1 MKKVNKNF
9 IIGGSLLLL
18 FLVFTVLVKFV
29 DVQNI
34 GPLNSEVGFAGLN
47 ELFLVESTS
56 KVWDIV
62 SDIIMVISLLVVCLF
77 IVVGIAQWVNRKSLK
92 KVDKNIFV
100 VAGLYVAVAIV
111 FVLFEIVVINNRPVL
126 ENGELVASFP
136 SSHVLISLSLLLSGL
151 IQLHKFYMKNRK
163 VLLVADIV
171 VSILAVMI
179 VIGRMLSG
187 VHWITDI
194 IGAILV
200 SGALVYIYNGVLEII
215 MNKNT
220 KDKTLE

>member
-18 FLVFTVLVKFV
+18 FLV
-29 DVQNI
+29 
-34 GPLNSEVGFAGLN
+34 
-47 ELFLVESTS
+47 ESTS
-56 KVWDIV
+56 KVWDIA
-62 SDIIMVISLLVVCLF
+62 SDIIMMISLLVVCLF

-126 ENGELVASFP
+126 ENGELVVSFP

>member
-9 IIGGSLLLL
+9 IIGGRLLLL
-18 FLVFTVLVKFV
+18 FLIFTVLVKFV
-29 DVQNI
+29 DVKNI

-100 VAGLYVAVAIV
+100 VAGLYVAVVIV
-111 FVLFEIVVINNRPVL
+111 FVLFELVVINNRPVL

-136 SSHVLISLSLLLSGL
+136 STHVLISIAVLFSTL
-151 IQLHKFYMKNRK
+151 IQLRKYYMKNHK
-163 VLLVADIV
+163 MVVFSEVAV
-171 VSILAVMI
+171 WILASML
-179 VIGRMLSG
+179 VISRILSG

-200 SGALVYIYNGVLEII
+200 SGALVYIYNGALEVI
-215 MNKNT
+215 MNKNI

>member
-1 MKKVNKNF
+1 MKKINKNF

-18 FLVFTVLVKFV
+18 FLIFTILIKFV
-29 DVQNI
+29 DVQAI
-34 GPLNSEVGFAGLN
+34 GPLNSEVGLARFN
-47 ELFLVESTS
+47 ELFLVKSAS
-56 KVWDIV
+56 NIWDIV

-77 IVVGIAQWVNRKSLK
+77 IVVGIVQLVNRKSLK

-100 VAGLYVAVAIV
+100 VAGLYVAVVIV
-111 FVLFEIVVINNRPVL
+111 FVLFEVVVVNNRPIL

-136 SSHVLISLSLLLSGL
+136 STHVLISLSILLSGL
-151 IQLHKFYMKNRK
+151 IQFHKFYMKNHK
-163 VLLVADIV
+163 MLIVADIL

-194 IGAILV
+194 LGSILI
-200 SGALVYIYNGVLEII
+200 SGALVYIYNGVLEIV

>member
-100 VAGLYVAVAIV
+100 VAGLYVAVVIV
-111 FVLFEIVVINNRPVL
+111 FVLFELVVINNRPVL
-126 ENGELVASFP
+126 ENGELGASFP
-136 SSHVLISLSLLLSGL
+136 STHVLISIAVLFSTL
-151 IQLHKFYMKNRK
+151 IQLRKYYMKNHK
-163 VLLVADIV
+163 MVVFSEVAV
-171 VSILAVMI
+171 WILASML
-179 VIGRMLSG
+179 VISRILSG

-200 SGALVYIYNGVLEII
+200 SGALVYIYNGALEVI
-215 MNKNT
+215 MNKNI